1 MFNTKDLR
9 RRNSGELITHLWGH
23 DEAAGRMYLLRQH
36 ITAFET
42 VFLGQA
48 QQLAPLE
55 IFQFMVYLKL
65 AKVSCLSAILLLKK
79 QQIIKKERSRNR

>member
-55 IFQFMVYLKL
+55 IFSIHGVLETCKSELFIGYFV
-65 AKVSCLSAILLLKK
+65 AKKTTNYQERKK
-79 QQIIKKERSRNR
+79 P